1 MVYALHKFRHYLLGN
16 RFTFF
21 LDHMALVYPVNKPW
35 VFGKLTRWLL
45 LFMEYDFNIV
55 YKLGKSHLM
64 ADALNRLPN
73 QTKLVG
79 VLDQT
84 YDFHL
89 FTLQH
94 EWLHSVYE
102 YILEGV
108 MPERFTTSQRQYLG
122 LLLGS

>member
-1 MVYALHKFRHYLLGN
+1 
-16 RFTFF
+16 
-21 LDHMALVYPVNKPW
+21 MALVYPVNKPW